1 MLSGLTISALFAIF
15 TAIAMIGLASY
26 ILFQHDANH
35 EKFENWVDFSFSAD
49 SLGRAFDYY
58 RFMAVSMLFTY
69 VAFTISAVWLQWDGF
84 ALFAEK
90 GAPVKAS
97 PISVALFTLDLV
109 LRGGFFDFM
118 QHFDMTLSHVGMNRQ
133 SRSFVW
139 YCFLFRMFFGL
150 TMFKILF
157 SFLWILAKI
166 GLNVQTR
173 RRARLEEARQFEL
186 FK

>member
-1 MLSGLTISALFAIF
+1 MLSGLTLSALFALF
-15 TAIAMIGLASY
+15 TATAMIGLASY

-35 EKFENWVDFSFSAD
+35 EKFENWVDFSFTAD

-84 ALFAEK
+84 ALFAE
-90 GAPVKAS
+90 GGQPVRAS
-97 PISVALFTLDLV
+97 PIAVALFSMDLV

-139 YCFLFRMFFGL
+139 YCFLFRMFYGL

-157 SFLWILAKI
+157 SFLWILVKVRINWQA
-166 GLNVQTR
+166 R
-173 RRARLEEARQFEL
+173 RRARQEEARQFEM